1 MGRRSATAPPVH
13 SRALAFAFR
22 APAVCA
28 RTLAAR
34 PLAVSTRAVRALA
47 LALPLAAAL
56 AAPARADLMLRL
68 KGHIEGFKVGARA
81 QEPRDADVNIWLSGD
96 KMRRDE
102 GPLSAIV
109 RLDRKKLYLINHTDK
124 TYSVV
129 DLPVNLAKLVAKG
142 DQERFQQFV
151 AESQIKAR
159 VAPAAETRKIHGWSA
174 HRVDVE
180 LSNSHG
186 LRVSTQMWLTKE
198 LGPYGAYNT
207 MNGVLAS
214 LQPNSAEWSRKIRE
228 LDGFPVYQE
237 TTVNVGGASFKS
249 KEEVVTVETKEVPDV
264 TYDPPLGFNP
274 VPYDPFRAPE

>member
-1 MGRRSATAPPVH
+1 
-13 SRALAFAFR
+13 
-22 APAVCA
+22 
-28 RTLAAR
+28 
-34 PLAVSTRAVRALA
+34 
-47 LALPLAAAL
+47 
-56 AAPARADLMLRL
+56 MLRL
-68 KGHIEGFKVGARA
+68 KGHIEGFKVGDRA
-81 QEPRDADVNIWLSGD
+81 QEPRDADVNIWLSAD

-151 AESQIKAR
+151 AESQIKAK

-174 HRVDVE
+174 RRVDVE

-249 KEEVVTVETKEVPDV
+249 QEEVVTVETREVPDV